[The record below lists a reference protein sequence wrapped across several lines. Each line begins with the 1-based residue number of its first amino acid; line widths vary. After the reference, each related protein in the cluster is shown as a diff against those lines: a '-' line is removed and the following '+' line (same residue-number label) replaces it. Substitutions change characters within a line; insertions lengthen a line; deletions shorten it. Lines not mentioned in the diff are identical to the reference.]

1 MAQFNLKDIFFNLKK
16 SQFVVKMV
24 KNHLVLCETISS
36 RTICIINTNMIL
48 TLAQKKCWKR
58 WKSSRT
64 DGCSY
69 VKREFVSSVSWL
81 LYRLDNVSLTVS
93 VKWDDCFVLRIST
106 VTYLLDFLELKKHP
120 SNWISCVAHSIIQTG
135 SKQLLHIFYLKWG
148 IKERKRCDFASPAY
162 IHIITVQRMTLI
174 AEHSWRYIDKLCT
187 SF

>member
-1 MAQFNLKDIFFNLKK
+1 MARENHVLIPLYKYHQFTAQFNLKDIFFNLKK

-48 TLAQKKCWKR
+48 TLAR
-58 WKSSRT
+58 
-64 DGCSY
+64 SY

-120 SNWISCVAHSIIQTG
+120 SNWISCVAQHNSNR
-135 SKQLLHIFYLKWG
+135 
-148 IKERKRCDFASPAY
+148 IKTTTAHFISEMR
-162 IHIITVQRMTLI
+162 
-174 AEHSWRYIDKLCT
+174 DK
-187 SF
+187 

>member
-1 MAQFNLKDIFFNLKK
+1 MARENHVLIPLYKYHKFTAQFNLKDIFFNLKK

-24 KNHLVLCETISS
+24 LNHLVLCETISS

-48 TLAQKKCWKR
+48 ILAQKKCWKR
-58 WKSSRT
+58 WKSSRM

-93 VKWDDCFVLRIST
+93 VKWDDCSVSRIST

-120 SNWISCVAHSIIQTG
+120 SNWISCVAQHNSNRIKTT
-135 SKQLLHIFYLKWG
+135 FYLKWG

-162 IHIITVQRMTLI
+162 IHIITV
-174 AEHSWRYIDKLCT
+174 
-187 SF
+187 

>member
-48 TLAQKKCWKR
+48 TLAR
-58 WKSSRT
+58 
-64 DGCSY
+64 SY

-93 VKWDDCFVLRIST
+93 VKWDDCSVLRIST